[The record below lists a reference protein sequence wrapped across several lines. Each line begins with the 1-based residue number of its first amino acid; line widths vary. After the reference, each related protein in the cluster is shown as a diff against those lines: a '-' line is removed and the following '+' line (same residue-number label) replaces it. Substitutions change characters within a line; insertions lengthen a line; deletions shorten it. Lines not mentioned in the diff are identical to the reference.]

1 MYRCRYVGKRY
12 RKWRHHNPTRY
23 MQDVVCQMMAGY
35 YVTKFNESLQSYK
48 RDVQIQFLPAAHLQL
63 ITPYGE
69 LEDCINVEP
78 YLHGDFIK
86 LTNNFAYADL
96 KHHGKDLAT
105 ALSHFSY
112 CESKGTLMIVD
123 IQGWLPREGTGVIYL
138 TDPQFH
144 TVGLERFSP
153 YDHQEMGMKKFWEHV
168 HPHCNDICRAIGLER
183 T

>member
-1 MYRCRYVGKRY
+1 
-12 RKWRHHNPTRY
+12 
-23 MQDVVCQMMAGY
+23 MQDVVCQMMAGH
-35 YVTKFNESLQSYK
+35 YVTKFNEALQNCK
-48 RDVQIQFLPAAHLQL
+48 RDFQIQFLPAAHLQL
-63 ITPYGE
+63 ITPYGG

-123 IQGWLPREGTGVIYL
+123 IQE
-138 TDPQFH
+138 
-144 TVGLERFSP
+144 S
-153 YDHQEMGMKKFWEHV
+153 
-168 HPHCNDICRAIGLER
+168 
-183 T
+183 

>member
-1 MYRCRYVGKRY
+1 
-12 RKWRHHNPTRY
+12 

-35 YVTKFNESLQSYK
+35 YVTKFNEAMQNYK
-48 RDVQIQFLPAAHLQL
+48 RDIQVQFLPAAHLQL
-63 ITPYGE
+63 LNPYGQ

-86 LTNNFAYADL
+86 LTNNFAYADMQ
-96 KHHGKDLAT
+96 HHGKELAT

-112 CESKGTLMIVD
+112 CESEGHVMIVD

-144 TVGLERFSP
+144 TVGLEKFSP
-153 YDHQEMGMKKFWEHV
+153 YDYQEVGMKKFWESV
-168 HPHCNDICRAIGLER
+168 HPRCNDMCRAIGLER
-183 T
+183 SQE

>member
-1 MYRCRYVGKRY
+1 
-12 RKWRHHNPTRY
+12 
-23 MQDVVCQMMAGY
+23 MQDVVCQMMAGH
-35 YVTKFNESLQSYK
+35 YVTKFNEALQNYK
-48 RDVQIQFLPAAHLQL
+48 RDIQIQFLPAAHLQL
-63 ITPYGE
+63 ITPYGN

-123 IQGWLPREGTGVIYL
+123 IHPRLASSRGNRCNLSHRSTVSYCWLGEI
-138 TDPQFH
+138 
-144 TVGLERFSP
+144 
-153 YDHQEMGMKKFWEHV
+153 
-168 HPHCNDICRAIGLER
+168 
-183 T
+183 

>member
-1 MYRCRYVGKRY
+1 MHRFRYVGKRY
-12 RKWRHHNPTRY
+12 RNGRHHNPSRY
-23 MQDVVCQMMAGY
+23 MHDVVCQMTAGY

-63 ITPYGE
+63 MTPCDE

-78 YLHGDFIK
+78 YLHEDFIK

-144 TVGLERFSP
+144 TVGSERFSP
-153 YDHQEMGMKKFWEHV
+153 YDYQEMGMKKFWQHV

-183 T
+183 A